1 MNEAFIPEGGRYSLG
16 SHHPERKTVQVPKG
30 FIAIDPGPFVACR
43 RSRDGDVLTPADV
56 AARWGV
62 AHDKVLEFIKT
73 GELAA
78 FNVASKRSSRPQYRI
93 NESAIAAFEERR
105 SGRDPAR
112 SVPLPKTR
120 RRPSKASLPKAK
132 KYF

>member
-1 MNEAFIPEGGRYSLG
+1 MTASSIPTCGQHSLCQHDPDRANLPVPEGF
-16 SHHPERKTVQVPKG
+16 V
-30 FIAIDPGPFVACR
+30 AMDPGPLTCCR
-43 RSRDGDVLTPADV
+43 RVRDGNVLTPADV
-56 AARWGV
+56 AERWGV

-78 FNVASKRSSRPQYRI
+78 FNVASKRSSRPQFRI
-93 NESAIAAFEERR
+93 NESAVAAFEERR

-112 SVPLPKTR
+112 SVPPPISR
-120 RRPSKASLPKAK
+120 GRPSKAPKTKAT